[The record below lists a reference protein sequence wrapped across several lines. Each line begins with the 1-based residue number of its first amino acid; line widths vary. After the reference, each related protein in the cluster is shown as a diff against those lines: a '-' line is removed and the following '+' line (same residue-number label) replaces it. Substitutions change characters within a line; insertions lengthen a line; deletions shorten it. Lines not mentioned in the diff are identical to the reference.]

1 MLVCQPTAGRLPG
14 VRIRRRTPEPA
25 ASAPPLQTGG
35 GFATKV
41 MFAPVRLVARRVAPR
56 LSARLFA
63 RAWRVVDDGAPPP
76 RAEEPQAS
84 VAKLGIAL
92 ALEGAVN
99 AFVNGLVD
107 HVSRRQ
113 FARVTGRW
121 PGRRKKT

>member
-1 MLVCQPTAGRLPG
+1 M
-14 VRIRRRTPEPA
+14 
-25 ASAPPLQTGG
+25 
-35 GFATKV
+35 
-41 MFAPVRLVARRVAPR
+41 
-56 LSARLFA
+56 
-63 RAWRVVDDGAPPP
+63 
-76 RAEEPQAS
+76 
-84 VAKLGIAL
+84 AKLGIAL

>member
-41 MFAPVRLVARRVAPR
+41 MFAPVRLVARR
-56 LSARLFA
+56 FA